1 MRAGKEYGNARKK
14 KTHKHNDNESF
25 SSSHGVLKHATWP
38 VWERLVSEAFTS
50 LFHVPHLQALL
61 HQQDSLAVVTPP
73 PPPPFF
79 FCSLRS
85 ANYSP
90 PYFKALPITNRQLT
104 FDESDE
110 C

>member
-1 MRAGKEYGNARKK
+1 MPA
-14 KTHKHNDNESF
+14 TQCNDNVSF
-25 SSSHGVLKHATWP
+25 GSSCAVQKHATLP
-38 VWERLVSEAFTS
+38 VWDRLVSEAFTS

-61 HQQDSLAVVTPP
+61 HQQDSLTVVTPP
-73 PPPPFF
+73 AHSFF
-79 FCSLRS
+79 FCSLKC